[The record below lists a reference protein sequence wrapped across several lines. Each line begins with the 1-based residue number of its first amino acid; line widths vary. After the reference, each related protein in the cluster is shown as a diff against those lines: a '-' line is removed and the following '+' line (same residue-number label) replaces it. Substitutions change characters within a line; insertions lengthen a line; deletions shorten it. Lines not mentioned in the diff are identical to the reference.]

1 MNAELSR
8 EQYGQKERRK
18 TEYKIT
24 KMYLFR
30 SVPLAL
36 LALASSVLA
45 RPFVRLP
52 DDPNELKALEE
63 QVQRWRETHARRD
76 AKAEPAAFNKI
87 PDDTTE
93 LDAQLEQW
101 KATHAK
107 RFSVIPDDTSELD
120 AALEKWKLAHP
131 DAE

>member
-1 MNAELSR
+1 MH
-8 EQYGQKERRK
+8 
-18 TEYKIT
+18 
-24 KMYLFR
+24 LFR

-36 LALASSVLA
+36 FALAGSVFA
-45 RPFVRLP
+45 RPFVALP
-52 DDPNELKALEE
+52 DDTSELDAQLE
-63 QVQRWRETHARRD
+63 RWREAHARRD

-87 PDDTTE
+87 PDDTSE